1 MRTVSIEQ
9 AVNECKKHLVS
20 YDIPDEQLTQL
31 IAQAPRMYGLICV
44 LLHEGVLKDNLNGV
58 GYPALTRAR
67 SIVEVVTG
75 KKRVWPD
82 EEAKILIERV
92 IRRER

>member
-1 MRTVSIEQ
+1 MRVSTIEQ
-9 AVNECKKHLVS
+9 VVNECKKYLVS
-20 YDIPDEQLTQL
+20 YDGPDEQLAQL

-67 SIVEVVTG
+67 NIVEAVTG

-82 EEAKILIERV
+82 EASEDTDRKSDTP
-92 IRRER
+92 